1 MFAISLAIFLKV
13 QAGFVYFDSRLEKS
27 LQAQCRQRHAPILHH
42 PLAEDAS
49 GCVGMPFYCTILCA
63 FCDFGL
69 FPYLYAIV
77 LSFQNWDG
85 ISAVQWVG
93 LANYQKLLTDPIWW
107 LSLGNSIWLMISSLL
122 NLVVALV
129 LAFLLNNGIKR
140 GKEFYRTAY
149 FMPIVAS
156 SIAVTMVF
164 TTLFG
169 RNYGFLNFALGYLG
183 IAPIDWLGQSVWV
196 KPAIA
201 LVLIWRWF

>member
-1 MFAISLAIFLKV
+1 M
-13 QAGFVYFDSRLEKS
+13 
-27 LQAQCRQRHAPILHH
+27 
-42 PLAEDAS
+42 
-49 GCVGMPFYCTILCA
+49 
-63 FCDFGL
+63 
-69 FPYLYAIV
+69 
-77 LSFQNWDG
+77 
-85 ISAVQWVG
+85 QWVG